1 MDREVKLSRVQTVLG
16 ELSYPITRN
25 EAAAELEDV
34 TLQYA
39 DGEDDLGELVSETAS
54 DSFASMDELESELN
68 NVLPVEAVGEPG
80 QSEGEG

>member
-1 MDREVKLSRVQTVLG
+1 MDRKVKLSRVETVLE
-16 ELSYPITRN
+16 ELSYPVARN

-39 DGEDDLGELVSETAS
+39 DGEDNLGGLVSETAS

-68 NVLPVEAVGEPG
+68 NVLPVGAVGEPG

>member
-1 MDREVKLSRVQTVLG
+1 MDREIKLSRVQTVFE

-25 EAAAELEDV
+25 EAATELEDV
-34 TLQYA
+34 TLHYA
-39 DGEDDLGELVSETAS
+39 DGEDNLGGLISETAS

-68 NVLPVEAVGEPG
+68 NVLPIEAVGEPG